1 MRYHAIIIYF
11 SFLLRFLFTL
21 FCYNREKLRSIKMAS
36 VLIPVAEGFEEL
48 EAVAL
53 IDVMR
58 RGGIDVRIAYLE
70 DETTHGALVL
80 GAHGITIQADTS
92 INNVISDDY
101 DMMVLPGGW
110 GGTHALAENARVI
123 ALLQEFKANKVVGAM
138 CAAPYVLK
146 KAGVLG
152 NDYTCYPSAKDEID
166 HEAYRDDAKVVTDG
180 NVMTSQGP
188 GTAVC
193 FGLSIVERLIGK
205 ESMQAV
211 KDGMLLEYC

>member
-1 MRYHAIIIYF
+1 
-11 SFLLRFLFTL
+11 
-21 FCYNREKLRSIKMAS
+21 MAS
-36 VLIPVAEGFEEL
+36 VLLPIAKGFEEL

-58 RGGIDVRIAYLE
+58 RGGIEVRVAYLE
-70 DETTHGALVL
+70 DEFQGDLVL
-80 GAHGITIQADTS
+80 GANGITLRADTS
-92 INNVISDDY
+92 IKNVISDDF

-110 GGTHALAENARVI
+110 GGTHALAENSRVI
-123 ALLQEFKANKVVGAM
+123 ELLQEFKATKVVGAM
-138 CAAPYVLK
+138 CAAPFALK

-152 NDYTCYPSAKDEID
+152 NEYTCYPGAKDDID
-166 HEAYRDDAKVVTDG
+166 HPGYRGDMKVVTDG

-193 FGLSIVERLIGK
+193 FGLAIVERLVGK

-211 KDGMLLEYC
+211 KDGMLLDYC

>member
-1 MRYHAIIIYF
+1 
-11 SFLLRFLFTL
+11 
-21 FCYNREKLRSIKMAS
+21 MAS
-36 VLIPVAEGFEEL
+36 VLLPIAKGFEEL

-58 RGGIDVRIAYLE
+58 RGGIDVRVAYLE
-70 DETTHGALVL
+70 DELQGNLVL
-80 GAHGITIQADTS
+80 GANGITVQADTS
-92 INNVISDDY
+92 IKTVISDDF

-110 GGTHALAENARVI
+110 GGTYALAENARVI
-123 ALLQEFKANKVVGAM
+123 ELLQEFKATKVVGAM
-138 CAAPYVLK
+138 CAAPFALK

-152 NDYTCYPSAKDEID
+152 NDYTCYPGAKEEID
-166 HEAYRDDAKVVTDG
+166 HPGYRDDVKVVTDG

-193 FGLSIVERLIGK
+193 FGLAIVERLVGK

-211 KDGMLLEYC
+211 KDGMLLGYC

>member
-1 MRYHAIIIYF
+1 
-11 SFLLRFLFTL
+11 
-21 FCYNREKLRSIKMAS
+21 MAS
-36 VLIPVAEGFEEL
+36 VLLPLAKGFEEL

-58 RGGIDVRIAYLE
+58 RGGIEVRVAYLE
-70 DETTHGALVL
+70 DEIQANLVL
-80 GAHGITIQADTS
+80 GANGITVQADIS
-92 INNVISDDY
+92 IKNVICDDF

-110 GGTHALAENARVI
+110 GGTYALAENARI
-123 ALLQEFKANKVVGAM
+123 IELLKEFKATKVVGAM
-138 CAAPYVLK
+138 CAAPFALK

-152 NDYTCYPSAKDEID
+152 NNYTCYPGAQDEID
-166 HEAYRDDAKVVTDG
+166 HPGYRDDMKVVSDG

-193 FGLSIVERLIGK
+193 FGLAIVERLVGK

-211 KDGMLLEYC
+211 KEDMLLDYC

>member
-1 MRYHAIIIYF
+1 
-11 SFLLRFLFTL
+11 
-21 FCYNREKLRSIKMAS
+21 MAS
-36 VLIPVAEGFEEL
+36 VLLPLAEGFEEL

-70 DETTHGALVL
+70 DELHHALVL
-80 GAHGITIQADTS
+80 GAHGITLQADTS
-92 INNVISDDY
+92 IYNVITDDF
-101 DMMVLPGGW
+101 DMIVLPGGW
-110 GGTHALAENARVI
+110 GGTYALAENTRVI
-123 ALLQEFKANKVVGAM
+123 KLLQEFKEKKVVGAM
-138 CAAPYVLK
+138 CAAPFALK

-152 NDYTCYPSAKDEID
+152 ENYTCYPGAKDEID
-166 HEAYRDDAKVVTDG
+166 YPGYRDDVKVVTDG

-193 FGLSIVERLIGK
+193 FGLAIVERLVGK

-211 KDGMLLEYC
+211 KDGMLLDYC

>member
-1 MRYHAIIIYF
+1 
-11 SFLLRFLFTL
+11 
-21 FCYNREKLRSIKMAS
+21 MAS
-36 VLIPVAEGFEEL
+36 VLLPLAKGFEEL

-58 RGGIDVRIAYLE
+58 RGGIDVRVAYLE
-70 DETTHGALVL
+70 DELQGALVL
-80 GAHGITIQADTS
+80 GANGITIQADIS
-92 INNVISDDY
+92 IKTIISDDF

-110 GGTHALAENARVI
+110 DGTYALAENVRIIELVK
-123 ALLQEFKANKVVGAM
+123 EFKASKIIGAM
-138 CAAPYVLK
+138 CAAPFVLK

-152 NDYTCYPSAKDEID
+152 SDYTCYPGAKDEIN
-166 HEAYRDDAKVVTDG
+166 HPGYRADSKVVTDG
-180 NVMTSQGP
+180 NIITSQGP

-193 FGLSIVERLIGK
+193 FGLAILERLVGK

>member
-1 MRYHAIIIYF
+1 
-11 SFLLRFLFTL
+11 
-21 FCYNREKLRSIKMAS
+21 MAS
-36 VLIPVAEGFEEL
+36 VLLPLAKGFEEL

-58 RGGIDVRIAYLE
+58 RGGIDVRVAYLE
-70 DETTHGALVL
+70 DELQGALVL
-80 GAHGITIQADTS
+80 GANGITIQADIS
-92 INNVISDDY
+92 IKTIISDDF

-110 GGTHALAENARVI
+110 DGTYALAENARI
-123 ALLQEFKANKVVGAM
+123 LELLTEFKESKIVGAM

-152 NDYTCYPSAKDEID
+152 SNYTCYPGAKDEIN
-166 HEAYRDDAKVVTDG
+166 HPGYSDASKVVIDG
-180 NVMTSQGP
+180 NVITSQGP

-193 FGLSIVERLIGK
+193 FGLAIVERLVGK

-211 KDGMLLEYC
+211 KDGMLLDYC

>member
-1 MRYHAIIIYF
+1 
-11 SFLLRFLFTL
+11 
-21 FCYNREKLRSIKMAS
+21 MAS
-36 VLIPVAEGFEEL
+36 VLLPIAKGFEEL

-58 RGGIDVRIAYLE
+58 RGGIEVSVAYLE
-70 DETTHGALVL
+70 DELQGSLVL
-80 GAHGITIQADTS
+80 GANGITLQADTS
-92 INNVISDDY
+92 IKNIISDDF

-110 GGTHALAENARVI
+110 DGTYALAENARI
-123 ALLQEFKANKVVGAM
+123 IELLQQFKATKVVGAM
-138 CAAPYVLK
+138 CAAPFALK

-152 NDYTCYPSAKDEID
+152 NKYTCYPGAKDEID
-166 HEAYRDDAKVVTDG
+166 HPGYRDDMKVVTDG

-193 FGLSIVERLIGK
+193 FGLAIVERLVGK

-211 KDGMLLEYC
+211 KEGMLLEYC

>member
-1 MRYHAIIIYF
+1 
-11 SFLLRFLFTL
+11 
-21 FCYNREKLRSIKMAS
+21 MAS
-36 VLIPVAEGFEEL
+36 VLLPLAEGFEEL

-58 RGGIDVRIAYLE
+58 RGGVEVRVAYINDSLG
-70 DETTHGALVL
+70 HGKVVI
-80 GAHGITIQADTS
+80 GANGIGVKADTH
-92 INNVISDDY
+92 IKNVISEDF

-110 GGTHALAENARVI
+110 DGTHALAENPRVI
-123 ALLQEFKANKVVGAM
+123 TLIQEFKSGKIIGAM
-138 CAAPYVLK
+138 CAAPYALK

-152 NDYTCYPSAKDEID
+152 NDYTCYPGAKDEID
-166 HEAYRDDAKVVTDG
+166 HPGYRDDMKVVTDG

-193 FGLSIVERLIGK
+193 FGLAIVERLVGK

-211 KDGMLLEYC
+211 KDGMLLDYC

>member
-1 MRYHAIIIYF
+1 
-11 SFLLRFLFTL
+11 
-21 FCYNREKLRSIKMAS
+21 MAS
-36 VLIPVAEGFEEL
+36 VLLPIAKGFEEL

-58 RGGIDVRIAYLE
+58 RGGIEVCVAYLE
-70 DETTHGALVL
+70 DELQGSLVL
-80 GAHGITIQADTS
+80 GANGITLEADTS
-92 INNVISDDY
+92 LKNIISDDF

-110 GGTHALAENARVI
+110 DGTYALAENARI
-123 ALLQEFKANKVVGAM
+123 IELLQEFKATKVVGAM
-138 CAAPYVLK
+138 CAAPFVLK

-152 NDYTCYPSAKDEID
+152 NDYTCYPDAKDEIS
-166 HEAYRDDAKVVTDG
+166 HPGYREDSKVVTDG

-193 FGLSIVERLIGK
+193 FGLAIVERLIGK

-211 KDGMLLEYC
+211 KAGMLLGYC

>member
-1 MRYHAIIIYF
+1 
-11 SFLLRFLFTL
+11 
-21 FCYNREKLRSIKMAS
+21 MAS
-36 VLIPVAEGFEEL
+36 VLLPIAKGFEEL

-58 RGGIDVRIAYLE
+58 RGGIEVCVAYLE
-70 DETTHGALVL
+70 DELQGNLVL
-80 GAHGITIQADTS
+80 GANGITVQADTS
-92 INNVISDDY
+92 IKNIISDDF

-110 GGTHALAENARVI
+110 GGTYALAENTRI
-123 ALLQEFKANKVVGAM
+123 IELLKEFKTTKVVGAM
-138 CAAPYVLK
+138 CAAPFVLK

-152 NDYTCYPSAKDEID
+152 NDYTCYPGAKDEID
-166 HEAYRDDAKVVTDG
+166 HPGYRDDSKVITDD

-193 FGLSIVERLIGK
+193 FGLAIVERLVGK

-211 KDGMLLEYC
+211 KDGMLLGYC

>member
-1 MRYHAIIIYF
+1 
-11 SFLLRFLFTL
+11 
-21 FCYNREKLRSIKMAS
+21 MAS
-36 VLIPVAEGFEEL
+36 VLLPIAKGFEEL

-58 RGGIDVRIAYLE
+58 RGGIEVRVVYLE
-70 DETTHGALVL
+70 DEFQDNLVL
-80 GAHGITIQADTS
+80 GANGITLQADTS
-92 INNVISDDY
+92 IKNVISDDF
-101 DMMVLPGGW
+101 DMMVLPGGL

-123 ALLQEFKANKVVGAM
+123 ELLQEFKATKVVGAM
-138 CAAPYVLK
+138 CAAPFVLK

-152 NDYTCYPSAKDEID
+152 NEYTCYPGSKNDID
-166 HEAYRDDAKVVTDG
+166 HPGYRDDMKVVTDG

-193 FGLSIVERLIGK
+193 FGLAIVERLVGK

-211 KDGMLLEYC
+211 KDGMLLGYC